1 MALTDQQQRLAQ
13 FFVQREGAGVLD
25 VITTV
30 DFFQQ
35 GLLDSLDMVSLAVF
49 IEKQFQRKLDLTDP
63 ATMKAMARFDT
74 LCTLAFG

>member
-1 MALTDQQQRLAQ
+1 MSLTDQEQRLAR
-13 FFVQREGAGVLD
+13 FFVQREGEGVLD
-25 VITTV
+25 VIKTV

-35 GLLDSLDMVSLAVF
+35 GLLDSLDMVGLAVF
-49 IEKQFQRKLDLTDP
+49 IEKEFKRKLDLTDP

>member
-13 FFVQREGAGVLD
+13 FFVQREGAGVLG

-74 LCTLAFG
+74 LCTLVFG

>member
-49 IEKQFQRKLDLTDP
+49 IEKQFKRKLDLTDP

>member
-1 MALTDQQQRLAQ
+1 MALTDQEQRLAR
-13 FFVQREGAGVLD
+13 FFVQREGEGVLE

-35 GLLDSLDMVSLAVF
+35 GLLDSLDIVSLAVF
-49 IEKQFQRKLDLTDP
+49 IEREFQRKLDLTDP
-63 ATMKAMARFDT
+63 DTMKAMARFDT